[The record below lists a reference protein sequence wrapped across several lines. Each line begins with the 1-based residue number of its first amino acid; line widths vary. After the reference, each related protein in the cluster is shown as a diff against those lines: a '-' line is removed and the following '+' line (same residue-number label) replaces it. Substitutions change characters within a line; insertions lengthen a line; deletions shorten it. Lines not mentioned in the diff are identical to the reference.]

1 MTLVIYYINLDAGP
15 PPGVLEC
22 CAGVFLQKP
31 KKDKKTNLSIVI
43 HSQIKSLLLDKKQI
57 HLLSRQPPKLP
68 GISGGNKARDG

>member
-1 MTLVIYYINLDAGP
+1 MTFVIYYINLDAGP

-43 HSQIKSLLLDKKQI
+43 HSQIKSLLLDKKLIFKSTFFPDSHPSFQ
-57 HLLSRQPPKLP
+57 
-68 GISGGNKARDG
+68 G